1 VINGWFDH
9 PDFLPFVETS
19 WKWFVLHGKKAFVL
33 KEKFRLLK
41 ECLRKWNKEV
51 FDFLDLN
58 IEKTVKDLNDIEG
71 LLGGDDS
78 DVELT
83 LREGLNRDFWRQLHL
98 KESLLKQKSS
108 VRWVKEGDSNS
119 KFFHESIKSR
129 RRRNQL
135 VALKDGEQWVQGVDE
150 VKGFVKNFLRSISA
164 KDGLI
169 GQI

>member
-1 VINGWFDH
+1 
-9 PDFLPFVETS
+9 
-19 WKWFVLHGKKAFVL
+19 
-33 KEKFRLLK
+33 
-41 ECLRKWNKEV
+41 
-51 FDFLDLN
+51 
-58 IEKTVKDLNDIEG
+58 
-71 LLGGDDS
+71 LGGDES

-150 VKGFVKNFLRSISA
+150 VKGFVKNFFEINFSERWVNRPNLNGR
-164 KDGLI
+164 
-169 GQI
+169 